1 MGKKQKQLQT
11 KLFEFQNLVDLCDDI
26 ELLSELALSEGDTSL
41 KADLRQN
48 IAKLTE
54 DYEKLKLKTLLNGE
68 HDASGAVLTI
78 HAGSGGRDAM
88 DWAEMLYRLYARW
101 AERNSYKVEVLDD
114 QRDVACGIKMVSLRI
129 SGDYAYGYLKS
140 EHGVH
145 RLIRISPFDSTGR
158 RHTSFAAVDVIPDL
172 DDDITVEIDPNDL
185 EIDRYRASG
194 AGGQHVNT
202 TDSAVRITHIPTKIV
217 VSCQNERSQLMNRET
232 AMKMLKA
239 RLILLKEQE
248 HRETIEELHGDYSE
262 ISWGSQIRS
271 YVFQPYKMVKDHRTN
286 VEVGKLDEVMD
297 GGIDVFIQAYLAM
310 ESGDKN

>member
-1 MGKKQKQLQT
+1 M
-11 KLFEFQNLVDLCDDI
+11 VDLCDDI

>member
-1 MGKKQKQLQT
+1 MA
-11 KLFEFQNLVDLCDDI
+11 EFQNLLDLCDDI
-26 ELLSELALSEGDTSL
+26 ELLSELALSEGDTTL
-41 KADLRQN
+41 KADLRGAMPN
-48 IAKLTE
+48 LVE
-54 DYEKLKLKTLLNGE
+54 GYEKLKLKTLLDGK
-68 HDASGAVLTI
+68 HDASSAILTI

-88 DWAEMLYRLYARW
+88 DWAEMLYRLYVRW
-101 AERNSYKVEVLDD
+101 AERNSYRVEVLDD

-129 SGDYAYGYLKS
+129 NGDYAYGYLKS

-172 DDDITVEIDPNDL
+172 DEDISVEIDPNDL
-185 EIDRYRASG
+185 VIDRYRASG

-217 VSCQNERSQLMNRET
+217 VSCQNERSQLMNREM

-239 RLILLKEQE
+239 KLLILKEQE
-248 HRETIEELHGDYSE
+248 HRDTIEELHGDYSE

-310 ESGDKN
+310 ESGERN

>member
-1 MGKKQKQLQT
+1 MA
-11 KLFEFQNLVDLCDDI
+11 EFQNLLDLCDDI
-26 ELLSELALSEGDTSL
+26 ELLSELALSEGDTTL
-41 KADLRQN
+41 KADLRRAMPN
-48 IAKLTE
+48 LVE
-54 DYEKLKLKTLLNGE
+54 GYEKLKLKTLLDGE
-68 HDASGAVLTI
+68 HDASSAILTI

-88 DWAEMLYRLYARW
+88 DWAEMLYRLYVRW
-101 AERNSYKVEVLDD
+101 AERNSYRVEVLDD

-129 SGDYAYGYLKS
+129 NGDYAYGYLKS

-172 DDDITVEIDPNDL
+172 DDDISVEIDPNDL
-185 EIDRYRASG
+185 VIDRYRASG

-217 VSCQNERSQLMNRET
+217 VSCQNERSQLMNREM

-239 RLILLKEQE
+239 KLLILKEQE
-248 HRETIEELHGDYSE
+248 HRDTIEELHGDYSE

-310 ESGDKN
+310 ESGERN

>member
-1 MGKKQKQLQT
+1 
-11 KLFEFQNLVDLCDDI
+11 
-26 ELLSELALSEGDTSL
+26 
-41 KADLRQN
+41 
-48 IAKLTE
+48 
-54 DYEKLKLKTLLNGE
+54 
-68 HDASGAVLTI
+68 
-78 HAGSGGRDAM
+78 M

-129 SGDYAYGYLKS
+129 NGDYAYGYLKS

-202 TDSAVRITHIPTKIV
+202 TDSAVRITHLPTKIV
-217 VSCQNERSQLMNRET
+217 VSCQNERSQLMNREM

-239 RLILLKEQE
+239 KLLMLKEQE

-271 YVFQPYKMVKDHRTN
+271 YVFQPYKMVKDHRTG

-310 ESGDKN
+310 QSGDKN

>member
-172 DDDITVEIDPNDL
+172 DDDITVEIDPHDL